1 MYFYKQV
8 KFSEELTGE
17 KDIFGGIA
25 AYDGD
30 KLKFVICGEC
40 GGVFEPEDIEILK
53 EYDTWVDLTEAIV
66 GDDHEWDDDD
76 GIKTIVETEPWR
88 PSQFRL
94 NS

>member
-8 KFSEELTGE
+8 KFTDHKIENTYQ
-17 KDIFGGIA
+17 GGIA

-66 GDDHEWDDDD
+66 GDDHEWDDD

-94 NS
+94 NQ